1 MLDPRD
7 IILGP
12 VETEK
17 SLMLLEKN
25 NKYTFRVRKD
35 ANKNQIKEAIE
46 KQFDVKVEKVNTM
59 QVTGK
64 IKRMGRFEG
73 RRPGWKKAIVK
84 LAGDD
89 TIEYFEG
96 V

>member
-73 RRPGWKKAIVK
+73 RRPSWKKAIVK
-84 LAGDD
+84 LAGED